1 MSYNIPLKL
10 RDWIDP
16 EKLNW
21 FELSKNPAAI
31 QMLEQNPD
39 KIAWWALM
47 ENPAAIHLIEKRINI
62 DNIITSK
69 YTLTNLFYNLICI
82 NYTELK
88 NFINVLQYQHYAH
101 IYWYYLSKNPAAI
114 HILEKNPDK
123 IDWGMLSANPSPKAI
138 SLLEKNPDKICWW
151 SLSENP
157 AAMEMLEQNPD
168 KICWIRLSINPSERA
183 IALLAQNF
191 EMIYPDYFSKNPA
204 PFHIL
209 KKHNILDYFMECCS
223 FFETLPQQ
231 PDDLTFMFEQE
242 PNKIHK
248 NYFDLSSNPA
258 IFVYDYCAM
267 RAANAALKEEII
279 RAAWHPR
286 RVLALVESGADVDD
300 L

>member
-10 RDWIDP
+10 RHWIDP

-39 KIAWWALM
+39 KIVWMGLM

-69 YTLTNLFYNLICI
+69 YTLTNLFYNIICI
-82 NYTELK
+82 NYTEIK

-123 IDWGMLSANPSPKAI
+123 IDWGMLSANPSPRAI
-138 SLLEKNPDKICWW
+138 SL
-151 SLSENP
+151 
-157 AAMEMLEQNPD
+157 LEQNPD

-183 IALLAQNF
+183 IALLAQNP

-209 KKHNILDYFMECCS
+209 KKHNLLDDYMHCCS

-258 IFVYDYCAM
+258 IFIYDYDAM
-267 RAANAALKEEII
+267 RGANAALKEEII